1 MSNVLIGGSLALS
14 INNEPTRVG
23 QRVPTESDIA
33 NIPAP
38 FIGLI
43 VYIEDQDSFVYVK
56 SLKSRKV
63 GNFEIKNALVD
74 EYKPLS
80 SGGGEFN
87 LKWINVL

>member
-23 QRVPTESDIA
+23 QRVSTESDID

>member
-1 MSNVLIGGSLALS
+1 MFGKYEKLRVL
-14 INNEPTRVG
+14 
-23 QRVPTESDIA
+23 QIA

-87 LKWINVL
+87 LKWNKAYD

>member
-1 MSNVLIGGSLALS
+1 MSNVLIGGSLTLS
-14 INNEPTRVG
+14 VNNEPTRVG
-23 QRVPTESDIA
+23 QRVSTESDIA